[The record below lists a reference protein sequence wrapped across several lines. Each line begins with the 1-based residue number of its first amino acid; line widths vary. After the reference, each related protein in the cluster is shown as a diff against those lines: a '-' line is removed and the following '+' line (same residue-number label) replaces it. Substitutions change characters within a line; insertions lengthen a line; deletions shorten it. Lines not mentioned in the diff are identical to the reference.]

1 MPAPKRIKVIALTTL
16 LVGVTLILAT
26 LLF

>member
-1 MPAPKRIKVIALTTL
+1 MPAPKRIKVIALLTL
-16 LVGVTLILAT
+16 LIGVALILAA